1 MLHSCSMDLVTTVG
15 MTGTIASPVLISQL
29 RHHMHEVNFV
39 YRQLPGALERA
50 GASTQSE
57 RWSRFFLEQAA
68 VLRTHHADLMAAATY
83 WGLRLAPCISTEA
96 SELLNELRY
105 ALAAR
110 KEASTL
116 ERTVHGVLA
125 HLRALVLKRLTEAQN
140 IAVRL
145 GEHDLA
151 ERLTALVGFE
161 QQQETRMEE
170 PWRQG

>member
-1 MLHSCSMDLVTTVG
+1 
-15 MTGTIASPVLISQL
+15 MTSPALTQRL

-50 GASTQSE
+50 GASIRGE
-57 RWSRFFLEQAA
+57 RWQRFFVEQAA
-68 VLRTHHADLMAAATY
+68 ALRTHHEDLRAAATY
-83 WGLRLAPCISTEA
+83 WGLRLAPCISDEA

-110 KEASTL
+110 KETPTL
-116 ERTVHGVLA
+116 ERTAHAVLA
-125 HLRALVLKRLTEAQN
+125 QLRALVLKRLTEAQN

-151 ERLTALVGFE
+151 DRLTALVGFE
-161 QQQETRMEE
+161 KQQEARMEE